1 MLTDFQILNQVELME
16 VASVELV
23 EKVISQSIVEGRS
36 NLGL

>member
-1 MLTDFQILNQVELME
+1 VLTDFQILNQVELME